1 LDDSFSA
8 HWLRPRRWRAT
19 TDFSFQ
25 LSTFSIYPM
34 SDPHP
39 VSSCDPS
46 SSETAGP
53 SDFWSIGPK
62 RMWGGLGAL
71 GLLCGVLLPVF
82 LTWYRIA
89 MGSDLH
95 SHVILIPVISIYL
108 LVTGRGEL
116 AWSSK
121 PSPLLGIAV
130 MAVAAAVLGWGLVA
144 NPAWSMVDST
154 ALKILSF
161 VGLVWG
167 LGFWVLG
174 SRWMRSAAFPLGFL
188 LFMVPLPDA
197 VVLGLEKFLM
207 VLSAQLA
214 AVLFAIGGI
223 PIFRNGQVL
232 ELPGTVLEV
241 AQECSGIRSSWVLL
255 ITSTLASYMFL
266 PTVPRR
272 IALVAAVLPLAI
284 LRNSVRIFVIG
295 WMCVHYGPEMI
306 DHWIHRKGGPLF
318 FAASLVPLFLLAWW
332 LRKRKVKGA
341 DLKDSEVTGGSAP

>member
-1 LDDSFSA
+1 
-8 HWLRPRRWRAT
+8 
-19 TDFSFQ
+19 
-25 LSTFSIYPM
+25 
-34 SDPHP
+34 
-39 VSSCDPS
+39 
-46 SSETAGP
+46 
-53 SDFWSIGPK
+53 
-62 RMWGGLGAL
+62 MWGGLGAL

-121 PSPLLGIAV
+121 QSPLLGIAV
-130 MAVAAAVLGWGLVA
+130 MAVAAAVLGWVLVA

-174 SRWMRSAAFPLGFL
+174 SRWMRSAVFPLGFL

-197 VVLGLEKFLM
+197 AVVGLEKFLM

-214 AVLFAIGGI
+214 GGLFAIGGI
-223 PIFRNGQVL
+223 PIFRDGQVL
-232 ELPGTVLEV
+232 ELPGMVLEV

-295 WMCVHYGPEMI
+295 WMCVHYGSEMI
-306 DHWIHRKGGPLF
+306 DHWIHRKGGPMF
-318 FAASLVPLFLLAWW
+318 FAASLIPLFLLAWW
-332 LRKRKVKGA
+332 LRKRKVKDA
-341 DLKDSEVTGGSAP
+341 DLKDSEVTGTPSPQNPLLDACSTEER